1 MESRTTPDLLTG
13 ANRDENAQHEEP
25 SHEDQNLMASEPQE
39 VTSKDQQAVEEAS
52 EVVKVEDGPAAEEAQ
67 AEDSD
72 VKSYKTDE
80 LN

>member
-1 MESRTTPDLLTG
+1 
-13 ANRDENAQHEEP
+13 
-25 SHEDQNLMASEPQE
+25 MASEPQE

-52 EVVKVEDGPAAEEAQ
+52 DVVKVEDGPAAEEAQ